1 MKLTAFAERLAE
13 VTRAMIDQA
22 IQSVRTKQAEI
33 ETAVIARLDALETR
47 FAALPVPEKGEPGKD
62 GKDGRDG
69 VDAKDGAPGK
79 DGVDGEKGDPGKD
92 GKDADMEIVARLIDE
107 RVAAE
112 VEKRVAALPKAKDGE
127 SVHPDTIALMVRE
140 AADKLVA
147 ALPKPKDGSDG
158 FGLEDFDVEL
168 GEDGRTLSL
177 RFVRGEVKVER
188 QVRLASIIDRGV
200 YRPETK
206 YEKGDGV
213 TWAGSWWIAQVDHPT
228 DKPGI
233 SEQWRLAVKRGRD
246 GKDK

>member
-1 MKLTAFAERLAE
+1 MAKLDVRPIAERMIEA
-13 VTRAMIDQA
+13 VRAYVAKTEAALI
-22 IQSVRTKQAEI
+22 T
-33 ETAVIARLDALETR
+33 RLDALEAR
-47 FAALPVPEKGEPGKD
+47 FAALLAPEKGEPGKD

-69 VDAKDGAPGK
+69 VDGKDGAPGNA
-79 DGVDGEKGDPGKD
+79 GSNGEKGESGTD
-92 GKDADMEIVARLIDE
+92 GKDADMEAVARLVDE

-177 RFVRGEVKVER
+177 RFVRGVVRVER
-188 QVRLASIIDRGV
+188 QVRLSSIIDRGV

-213 TWAGSWWIAQVDHPT
+213 TFGGSFWIAQGDEST
-228 DKPGI
+228 GKPGL

-246 GKDK
+246 GKDTK

>member
-1 MKLTAFAERLAE
+1 MAKLDVRPIAERMIEAVRAYVARAE
-13 VTRAMIDQA
+13 GAL
-22 IQSVRTKQAEI
+22 
-33 ETAVIARLDALETR
+33 IARQDALEAR
-47 FAALPVPEKGEPGKD
+47 LKALPI
-62 GKDGRDG
+62 
-69 VDAKDGAPGK
+69 A
-79 DGVDGEKGDPGKD
+79 EKGDCGE
-92 GKDADMEIVARLIDE
+92 DADMEEVARLIDE

-112 VEKRVAALPKAKDGE
+112 VERRVAELPKAKDGE

-177 RFVRGEVKVER
+177 RFVRGEVRVER
-188 QVRLASIIDRGV
+188 QVRLSSIIDRGV
-200 YRPETK
+200 YRPEMK

-213 TWAGSWWIAQVDHPT
+213 TYGGSFWIAQLDEPA

-246 GKDK
+246 K